1 MADDD
6 YYAGADS
13 GADDDE
19 VCKVFDAEDGFT
31 SFVQA
36 LLAVIALVSLYLKR
50 QQEQPRRKFWTWF
63 MDVSKQAFGACYA
76 HVLNMAIAAILADNT
91 RGDAV
96 LEDECAWYA
105 INYVI
110 DCTLGLVLSIAGL
123 KLLDYVANKAD
134 WVSLMHSGVY
144 VGRRG
149 ILHWINQMIAW
160 IIILTVTKV
169 VVCVFM
175 WLTSEWLAIAGAWL
189 FEPFQV
195 NIRFELLF
203 VMIFFPGFMNI
214 IYFWITDSYLKAAG
228 HHKHAHES
236 MDEEDDDDNR
246 SVALTLSQSF
256 SMVSHSHTFDMID
269 TGGRIRE
276 ALDMCGPPVADSI
289 HQSAVYDPKTETLMT
304 RQQQVEMYGVAQ
316 SSAGGAGSDQ
326 QQGGGYERPPI
337 PPTGSNSRPSS
348 PVPASGG
355 GHSHNHTLDVVDTG
369 GNVAEALGVCGPSVT
384 DSVRSSSPSET
395 ATAQQ
400 PSGDPSPREIV

>member
-6 YYAGADS
+6 LYG
-13 GADDDE
+13 GGEEEE
-19 VCKVFDAEDGFT
+19 VCKVFDKDDGFT

-91 RGDAV
+91 RGGVV

-110 DCTLGLVLSIAGL
+110 DCTLGLVVSIAGL
-123 KLLDYVANKAD
+123 KLLDYIANKAD

-160 IIILTVTKV
+160 IVILTVTKV
-169 VVCVFM
+169 IVCVFM

-189 FEPFQV
+189 FEPFQEE
-195 NIRFELLF
+195 IRLELLF
-203 VMIFFPGFMNI
+203 VMIVFPGLMNI

-228 HHKHAHES
+228 HHKGAHEE
-236 MDEEDDDDNR
+236 DEDDDGK
-246 SVALTLSQSF
+246 SVALSITQSLS
-256 SMVSHSHTFDMID
+256 MISHSHTFDMID

-276 ALDMCGPPVADSI
+276 ALDMISPPVADSI
-289 HQSAVYDPKTETLMT
+289 HPSAGYDP
-304 RQQQVEMYGVAQ
+304 
-316 SSAGGAGSDQ
+316 
-326 QQGGGYERPPI
+326 PPI
-337 PPTGSNSRPSS
+337 PAVG
-348 PVPASGG
+348 VPAPG
-355 GHSHNHTLDVVDTG
+355 GHVKHNHKLDIVDTG
-369 GNVAEALGVCGPSVT
+369 GNVAEALGACGPSVA
-384 DSVRSSSPSET
+384 DSVRRSSPSPMSIE
-395 ATAQQ
+395 
-400 PSGDPSPREIV
+400 PSDDPSPREIV